1 VSLVSASLIHAWS
14 PADWVMLAILGTL
27 IAAGIWSV
35 IRRIAARR

>member
-1 VSLVSASLIHAWS
+1 VFAALVNGWS

-27 IAAGIWSV
+27 VGAGIRSV